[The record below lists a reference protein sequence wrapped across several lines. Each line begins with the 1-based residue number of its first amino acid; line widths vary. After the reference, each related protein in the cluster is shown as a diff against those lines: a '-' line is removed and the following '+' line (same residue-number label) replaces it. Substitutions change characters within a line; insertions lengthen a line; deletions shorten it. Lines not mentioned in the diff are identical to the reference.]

1 MSRPTTVNHPLAT
14 LRKAAHLGRVQLA
27 ARLGMSRAALEK
39 IERGRN
45 PFTALLRERV
55 FAATGVCPGW
65 LAAQEGTIHTCDGHH
80 FDEIQLTRW
89 EHWREQPPIPA
100 DPEGVVVGIGGRN
113 LGPKHH
119 RSCCPGPDRIL
130 TYAPVESVN
139 GDSKTVRQWQQQLE
153 FGQRARL
160 VADLL
165 DRVRGACDWSL
176 KHWDQGEAPLW
187 ELMAQVDHLF
197 PGVPPMTD
205 PTEAA
210 IASSLSPQPPSGKP
224 RSTPK
229 RRSGKS
235 GSC

>member
-1 MSRPTTVNHPLAT
+1 MSRPTTVQHPLAT
-14 LRKAAHLGRVQLA
+14 LRKAARLGRVQLA
-27 ARLGMSRAALEK
+27 VRLGMSRAALEK
-39 IERGRN
+39 IERRRN

-65 LAAQEGTIHTCDGHH
+65 LATQEGPIHTCDGHP

-100 DPEGVVVGIGGRN
+100 VPEGVVVGIGGRN
-113 LGPKHH
+113 LGRKYR

-160 VADLL
+160 VANLI

-176 KHWDQGEAPLW
+176 KHWDRGEAPLW
-187 ELMAQVDHLF
+187 ELMAQLDRLF
-197 PGVPPMTD
+197 PGIQPISD
-205 PTEAA
+205 PAEVQTAQD
-210 IASSLSPQPPSGKP
+210 LLTQPRGRNARSGRR
-224 RSTPK
+224 RSTD
-229 RRSGKS
+229 GLY
-235 GSC
+235 